1 MNNKVLIARLSN
13 ISGTDSANIRTRNLI
28 SGLLELGY
36 EIDLLGISDS
46 DKALCDDL
54 RLRFIEL
61 ERISLYQNIKKET
74 HMSAVKK
81 IIIKLMRIG
90 YHYFFVYDNTY
101 FMLKKI
107 DFNSLLLEEFY
118 DSIITISD
126 PKTSHLIINKIS
138 KNIKYNKWYQY
149 WGDPFTL
156 DITRKN
162 IYPRF
167 ILRAL
172 EKKILK
178 NANKIIYVSPF
189 TLKQQQ
195 NLFPSFKTKMM
206 FLPPAYAI
214 SSYNQQNNKKDKSQN
229 DKYVI
234 SYIGSYPSKIRNI
247 MPLYDA
253 IKKLNNSFKTY
264 IIGDSD
270 ISLQQ
275 TANITLGVRQNTE
288 EIEAESDLHICLL
301 NKEGGQIPSKVYYL
315 SASTKPILI
324 ILDGELKQDIKAFFK
339 SFNRYYFCE
348 NNTTEIFQAI
358 NRIKEENKKFEI
370 IEDFSPKNI
379 AERFMEI

>member
-1 MNNKVLIARLSN
+1 M
-13 ISGTDSANIRTRNLI
+13 
-28 SGLLELGY
+28 
-36 EIDLLGISDS
+36 
-46 DKALCDDL
+46 
-54 RLRFIEL
+54 
-61 ERISLYQNIKKET
+61 
-74 HMSAVKK
+74 
-81 IIIKLMRIG
+81 
-90 YHYFFVYDNTY
+90 
-101 FMLKKI
+101 
-107 DFNSLLLEEFY
+107 
-118 DSIITISD
+118 
-126 PKTSHLIINKIS
+126 
-138 KNIKYNKWYQY
+138 
-149 WGDPFTL
+149 

-167 ILRAL
+167 ILRVL

-214 SSYNQQNNKKDKSQN
+214 SSHNQQNNKKDKSQN

-275 TANITLGVRQNTE
+275 TANITFGCT
-288 EIEAESDLHICLL
+288 S
-301 NKEGGQIPSKVYYL
+301 KYGG
-315 SASTKPILI
+315 
-324 ILDGELKQDIKAFFK
+324 
-339 SFNRYYFCE
+339 NRSG
-348 NNTTEIFQAI
+348 
-358 NRIKEENKKFEI
+358 K
-370 IEDFSPKNI
+370 
-379 AERFMEI
+379 